1 MGSMTLLLA
10 ALRKIGGL
18 FLIEEEE
25 MAEEEKSVEVE
36 DSAGAEFK
44 LRRKQQR
51 FIDEYL
57 IDLNGTQAAIRAGY
71 SERSAKDIA
80 AENLAKPAVRD
91 ALARRMAEIEERT
104 LITQDRI
111 MLDIEAVKQ
120 DAMRESSDALGNKA
134 MVNHMAALKAAELQ
148 GKHIGMFVQKVE
160 LTGKDGGAVQVET
173 IDPTKLSTAALAE
186 ILAAKDAANP
196 R

>member
-1 MGSMTLLLA
+1 MTLLLA

-25 MAEEEKSVEVE
+25 MAEEEKSVEAE
-36 DSAGAEFK
+36 DPASAEFK
-44 LRRKQQR
+44 LRRKRQR
-51 FIDEYL
+51 FVDEYL

-71 SERSAKDIA
+71 SEKSARAVASELLTKPDIK
-80 AENLAKPAVRD
+80 EAVN
-91 ALARRMAEIEERT
+91 RRMAEIEERT

-120 DAMRESSDALGNKA
+120 DAMRASSDALGNRA